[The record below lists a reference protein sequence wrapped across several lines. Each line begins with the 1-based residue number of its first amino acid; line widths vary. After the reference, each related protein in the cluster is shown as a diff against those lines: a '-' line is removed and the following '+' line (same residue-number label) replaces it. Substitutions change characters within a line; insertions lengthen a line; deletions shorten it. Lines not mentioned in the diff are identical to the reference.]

1 MGTRKPL
8 LQGPE
13 TTGTQVRRKEARISN
28 DTPNDGP
35 RRPALGVWRL
45 TLPAA
50 PLPLLLRRD
59 RPFDNTATATSA
71 ADVLRYV
78 AVARATLSG
87 PLVLEIDGPGDPL
100 ASPETVLRSLAL
112 VHEHHPDVLTG
123 LVIDGPL
130 LAEYQEELEAFGLN
144 YLALRLDAVRRSTAQ
159 RLVDGAVYRADLLDR
174 EAAAALYVDES
185 KRALYVARESGIP
198 VAIRTTLIP
207 TVNADEIGE
216 IARVAAEAGAERMD
230 IHPHDPRP
238 DTPLVKGGIPTDA
251 ELDEARAQVHAAFE
265 RVELHEEGEHPELSW
280 LAPDRFQPVDI
291 DALEAV
297 DVLRILP
304 DPLGEEPE
312 PGRVLPRR
320 RAQLIAVASRDGTLV
335 DRSLTDT
342 PNLRIYAVTQDH
354 IRLIGG
360 RTFVPDRR
368 RREDGVGDARV
379 FLRSLVGC
387 SALVATQ
394 LSKRAV
400 TLLQAVGI
408 RPVAVRGPVEEILD
422 RVARGTLRHAQ
433 DQ

>member
-1 MGTRKPL
+1 
-8 LQGPE
+8 
-13 TTGTQVRRKEARISN
+13 
-28 DTPNDGP
+28 
-35 RRPALGVWRL
+35 
-45 TLPAA
+45 LPAA

-59 RPFDNTATATSA
+59 RPFDNTAHATSA

-78 AVARATLSG
+78 AVARATLKG
-87 PLVLEIDGPGDPL
+87 PLVLEIEGPGDPL

-112 VHEHHPDVLTG
+112 VHDHHPDVLTG

-144 YLALRLDAVRRSTAQ
+144 YVALRLDAVRRSTAR

-185 KRALYVARESGIP
+185 RRALFIARESGIP

-207 TVNADEIGE
+207 TVNADEIDE

-230 IHPHDPRP
+230 VFPHDPEP
-238 DTPLVKGGIPTDA
+238 GTPLVKGGIPTDA
-251 ELDEARAQVHAAFE
+251 ELERARASVHAAFE
-265 RVELHEEGEHPELSW
+265 RVELHEEGEHPELAW
-280 LAPDRFQPVDI
+280 LAPDRVQPVDL
-291 DALEAV
+291 DKLDAV
-297 DVLRILP
+297 DVLCLLP
-304 DPLGEEPE
+304 DPLADEPD
-312 PGRVLPRR
+312 PARILPRR

-335 DRSLTDT
+335 DRALTET

-360 RTFVPDRR
+360 RTFVPDKQRR
-368 RREDGVGDARV
+368 KDGVGDARV

-400 TLLQAVGI
+400 TLMQAVGI
-408 RPVAVRGPVEEILD
+408 RPIATHGPVEEILD
-422 RVARGTLRHAQ
+422 RVARGTLRHTQ
-433 DQ
+433 ES